1 MLVFIQQI
9 CNLKYCFIA
18 TATHPTN
25 PPPAYALAPP
35 PPYIYEPPTTT
46 TKWTENETLKNNIQY
61 KDQQDRPVSSGS
73 GSKFNK
79 HQLKATSIKKIKIRP
94 TGSSP
99 CGFLS
104 AVICGIF
111 SAYQLRQLRNK
122 NQTNC
127 CMSMYASLSCYIWY
141 FLFNK
146 FNKTNMWSLPSH
158 STVHSICH
166 DDYNLN
172 TLLLSIYNNHVFSF
186 SSTIKY
192 VYSTVRLMLC
202 DNISMATVCVYRLHV
217 YIASYRHVI
226 TSESNDRGQTSY
238 LNN

>member
-1 MLVFIQQI
+1 MVVFIQQI

-79 HQLKATSIKKIKIRP
+79 HHLKATSIKKIKIRP

-111 SAYQLRQLRNK
+111 SAYQFRKLRNK
-122 NQTNC
+122 NMC
-127 CMSMYASLSCYIWY
+127 GI
-141 FLFNK
+141 
-146 FNKTNMWSLPSH
+146 
-158 STVHSICH
+158 
-166 DDYNLN
+166 
-172 TLLLSIYNNHVFSF
+172 F
-186 SSTIKY
+186 SSINSTRQTCGRYLHIPLFILFATMTTI
-192 VYSTVRLMLC
+192 SILC
-202 DNISMATVCVYRLHV
+202 SFQ
-217 YIASYRHVI
+217 YITIMFSAFHQQ
-226 TSESNDRGQTSY
+226 SNTFIQLLD
-238 LNN
+238 